1 VALNTT
7 VYHHWYF
14 RTNSDK
20 PFTHADRIPIKI
32 VRGREG
38 GYRTYTFKL
47 RLDPGDWRVA
57 VETEDGRV
65 VGQVS
70 AVVAEQQTTGATAR
84 TLLY

>member
-14 RTNSDK
+14 RTDGNR
-20 PFTHADRIPIKI
+20 PFTHADKIPIKI
-32 VRGREG
+32 AGGREG
-38 GYRTYTFKL
+38 GYRAYTFKQ
-47 RLDPGDWRVA
+47 RLDPGDWRVD

-65 VGQVS
+65 VGRVS
-70 AVVAEQQTTGATAR
+70 VVVAERGEPGATSR